1 MTFNRFI
8 SATMAVALL
17 AACSDKDPLGEGPD
31 NGIGNPGENI
41 GDGYVAVQ
49 INLPTNVVSA
59 APRATNDNFDDGLA
73 SEYAV
78 TSAHLVL
85 FNSDKEDEAVVS
97 GVFTFKDLKPWNE
110 YATIENVTTSANR

>member
-1 MTFNRFI
+1 
-8 SATMAVALL
+8 MAVALL

-59 APRATNDNFDDGLA
+59 APVPPT
-73 SEYAV
+73 
-78 TSAHLVL
+78 
-85 FNSDKEDEAVVS
+85 
-97 GVFTFKDLKPWNE
+97 
-110 YATIENVTTSANR
+110 TTSTTVHPTSIA